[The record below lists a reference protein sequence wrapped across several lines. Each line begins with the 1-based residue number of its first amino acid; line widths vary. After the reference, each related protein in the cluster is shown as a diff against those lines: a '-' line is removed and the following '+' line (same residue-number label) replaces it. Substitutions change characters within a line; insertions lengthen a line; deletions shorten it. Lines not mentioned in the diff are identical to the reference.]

1 MIKNYQIVSVC
12 TEEMLDNAIKR
23 ATDHAIEVYRLNGG
37 TSVVSGNAEI
47 RKDDSRGE
55 RHVFGVGNDLR
66 DTLLA
71 AYTAGSGTVDV
82 CIPNYYVSWGQADA
96 YTRMRI
102 AFADQLR
109 YGSGIV
115 FREVE

>member
-1 MIKNYQIVSVC
+1 MIKNYCMVSVC
-12 TEEMLDNAIKR
+12 TEKMLDKAIQQ
-23 ATDHAIEVYRLNGG
+23 ATEHAIEVYRLNGG
-37 TSVVSGNAEI
+37 TSVVSGNAEV

-115 FREVE
+115 FRETE

>member
-12 TEEMLDNAIKR
+12 TEEMLDSAINR
-23 ATDHAIEVYRLNGG
+23 ATEHAIEVYRLNGG
-37 TSVVSGNAEI
+37 TSVVSGNAEV

-82 CIPNYYVSWGQADA
+82 CLPNHYRSWDQSDA

-109 YGSGIV
+109 HRSGIT
-115 FREVE
+115 FRLSE

>member
-1 MIKNYQIVSVC
+1 MIKNYQIASAC
-12 TEEMLDNAIKR
+12 TEEMLDDAIRK
-23 ATDHAIEVYRLNGG
+23 ATDRAIEVYRLSGG
-37 TSVVSGNAEI
+37 TSVVSGNSEV

-82 CIPNYYVSWGQADA
+82 CLPNSYVSWGQADA

-102 AFADQLR
+102 SFADQLR

-115 FREVE
+115 FHEVE